1 MSFLNKFDFYK
12 VVGDSMNPFFREGSL
27 IVCSKNIDNLKRGS
41 IIIFKN
47 KPTEINNIKR
57 IIGLPSEK
65 IEIVDGILLINERM
79 HEYNDSFKFP
89 LNLSNNV
96 NQWILTNDQYF
107 VIGDNILNSTDSRN
121 YGLVKK
127 SQISYKFICKMWY

>member
-1 MSFLNKFDFYK
+1 MNFLNKFSFYK
-12 VVGDSMNPFFREGSL
+12 VVGDSMNPFLLEGSL

-47 KPTEINNIKR
+47 KLTDINNIKR

-65 IEIVDGILLINERM
+65 IEIADGILLINGRM
-79 HEYNDSFKFP
+79 HEYNDSFKLP
-89 LNLSNNV
+89 LNISNKV
-96 NQWILTNDQYF
+96 KQWILANDQYF
-107 VIGDNILNSTDSRN
+107 VIGDNILNSTDSRS

-127 SQISYKFICKMWY
+127 SQISCKFICKIL